1 MNFVPVA
8 VNLSKIRRDPTTG
21 DWFRSIQRQQDQYQ
35 GIWVVSAEGKVLA
48 PDHSFRRWAPTAT
61 AREIFDTQKRDMLEM
76 AQASLKTFGPVKSRQ
91 VKPQEQLPNRGVG
104 VKPDGK
110 VDLAIYR
117 RKLHNG
123 KSDGPGLRDT
133 LPLSKEEWAALAP
146 PRPAAGTEWV
156 IPAAVARKMVRAL
169 CTNTFG
175 TPEALPGPGDAKVAE
190 LRGTVES
197 LEDGRARVRFTG
209 TFEAIKELKDEP
221 QLSYRGAASATGLAV
236 YDVKDKTIASLLLY
250 LQGTSESWPKAT
262 GKHDLGAVIEWQW
275 ERASP
280 R

>member
-1 MNFVPVA
+1 VNLVPVA

-35 GIWVVSAEGKVLA
+35 GIWIVSAEGKVLA

-61 AREIFDTQKRDMLEM
+61 AREIFDIQKRDMLEM
-76 AQASLKTFGPVKSRQ
+76 AQASLKAFGPVKPRQ
-91 VKPQEQLPNRGVG
+91 VKPREQLPYRGVG

-110 VDLAIYR
+110 VDLTVYR
-117 RKLHNG
+117 RKLHQG
-123 KSDGPGLRDT
+123 KSDGPVLRDT
-133 LPLSKEEWAALAP
+133 IPLGKEEWAALAA
-146 PRPAAGTEWV
+146 PRPAAGAEWV
-156 IPAAVARKMVRAL
+156 IPGAVARKMVRAL

-175 TPEALPGPGDAKVAE
+175 TPEALPGPEDAKVAE
-190 LRGTVES
+190 LRATVEAVQ
-197 LEDGRARVRFTG
+197 DGRARIRFTG
-209 TFEAIKELKDEP
+209 TLEAIKELKDEP
-221 QLSYRGAASATGLAV
+221 QRSYRGVASATGMAV
-236 YDVKDKTIASLLLY
+236 YDVKDKRMTSLLLY
-250 LQGTSESWPKAT
+250 LQGTSESWPKAK